1 VSFYNVQDLMDVRRD
16 VLPLARRNADRDA
29 AASAYDGLHAD
40 GSEVA
45 RGTVRLEDYLD
56 HIVELRE
63 YDVPYLTRYCIDT
76 GAWGGGHGPSAEC
89 SLTRSRLRGR
99 RRPANAGLGVGGS
112 LRISDGCL
120 RQMLRLGP
128 QVPTA

>member
-1 VSFYNVQDLMDVRRD
+1 MAVCYCVWDIDRSAPIIQPPQVSFYNVQDMMDVRRD

-40 GSEVA
+40 GSEMT

-76 GAWGGGHGPSAEC
+76 GAWACAGHWWPSLFPLSSGVA
-89 SLTRSRLRGR
+89 RRL
-99 RRPANAGLGVGGS
+99 AG
-112 LRISDGCL
+112 
-120 RQMLRLGP
+120 
-128 QVPTA
+128 